1 MSLSITTDRK
11 RSTRPEWP
19 TISSKWENSVET
31 EIRQRPSRPVTD
43 ATAGAY
49 TLLMLHRYDKTG
61 SIRKTEA
68 SASIASIN
76 ETFVLII

>member
-1 MSLSITTDRK
+1 MSLSFTIDRN
-11 RSTRPEWP
+11 RSSPSERP
-19 TISSKWENSVET
+19 TVSSKWENFVET
-31 EIRQRPSRPVTD
+31 ETRQRPSGPVTD

-49 TLLMLHRYDKTG
+49 TLLMFHRYDKTG

-76 ETFVLII
+76 ETLVLII

>member
-11 RSTRPEWP
+11 RSTRPERP

-31 EIRQRPSRPVTD
+31 EIRQRPPGPVTD
-43 ATAGAY
+43 TTAGAY
-49 TLLMLHRYDKTG
+49 TLLRFHRYVKTG

-68 SASIASIN
+68 SASSASIN
-76 ETFVLII
+76 ETLVLIT